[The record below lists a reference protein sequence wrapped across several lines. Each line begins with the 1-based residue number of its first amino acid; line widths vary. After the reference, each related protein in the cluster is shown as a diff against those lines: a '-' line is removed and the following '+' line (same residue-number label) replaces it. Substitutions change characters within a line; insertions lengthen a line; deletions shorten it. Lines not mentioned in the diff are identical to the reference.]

1 VFREE
6 IAEMAKIGR
15 RGRLWLRAFHILFV
29 GLWIG
34 MGFGELFVLL
44 SSGNATDGSTLN
56 TYYAIDEVLNLRVKL
71 FGLLAIITGV
81 LLAWL
86 TPWGF
91 FKHKW
96 VIYTIIIVILDIL
109 IAGIWCVPAV
119 NKMVALAGAEGLS
132 ALQNPEYMSARNTAI
147 ISGLVPLLLLI
158 SAVFV
163 SVIKPWRKHQGAEA
177 TT

>member
-1 VFREE
+1 MDRGGIGE
-6 IAEMAKIGR
+6 I
-15 RGRLWLRAFHILFV
+15 L
-29 GLWIG
+29 
-34 MGFGELFVLL
+34 VLL
-44 SSGNATDGSTLN
+44 SSGNATDGSALN
-56 TYYAIDEVLNLRVKL
+56 TYYAVDKVLNPIVKS

-109 IAGIWCVPAV
+109 IAGIWCVPEI
-119 NKMVALAGAEGLS
+119 NKMAALAGAEGLS
-132 ALQNPEYMSARNTAI
+132 ALQNPGYVSARNTFI
-147 ISGLVPLLLLI
+147 ISGIVPLLLLI

-163 SVIKPWRKHQGAEA
+163 SVMKPWRRREGAEPA
-177 TT
+177 A